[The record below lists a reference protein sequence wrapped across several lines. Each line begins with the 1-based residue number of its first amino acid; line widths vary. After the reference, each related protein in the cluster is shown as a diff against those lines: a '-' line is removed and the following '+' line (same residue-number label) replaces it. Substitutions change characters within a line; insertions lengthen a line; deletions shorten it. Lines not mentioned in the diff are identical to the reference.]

1 VSEIRGAARGMSDAK
16 QTPLIQSLAA
26 GVVIVTTNALSEFR
40 AQRHKYR
47 NPTKKLYY
55 YGM

>member
-1 VSEIRGAARGMSDAK
+1 MSDAK